1 MAKLPLVS
9 SRYLI
14 KYLAAHGFVH
24 VHTRGSHHVLR
35 RGTRTVVVP
44 ERAQVAGDCSW
55 RYWRRL
61 ASVGTSF
68 WAITI
73 RDRPCVRE
81 MES

>member
-44 ERAQVAGDCSW
+44 ERAQVG
-55 RYWRRL
+55 RGLLLEIL
-61 ASVGTSF
+61 AQVGLS
-68 WAITI
+68 
-73 RDRPCVRE
+73 RDEFLDDYNKR
-81 MES
+81 

>member
-24 VHTRGSHHVLR
+24 IHTRGSHHVLR

-44 ERAQVAGDCSW
+44 ERAQVGRGLLLEILAQVGLSRDEFLGDYNK
-55 RYWRRL
+55 R
-61 ASVGTSF
+61 
-68 WAITI
+68 
-73 RDRPCVRE
+73 
-81 MES
+81 

>member
-44 ERAQVAGDCSW
+44 ERAQMGRGLLLEILAQVGLSRDEFLGDYNK
-55 RYWRRL
+55 R
-61 ASVGTSF
+61 
-68 WAITI
+68 
-73 RDRPCVRE
+73 
-81 MES
+81 

>member
-44 ERAQVAGDCSW
+44 ERAQVGRGLLLEILAQVGLSRDKFLGDYNK
-55 RYWRRL
+55 R
-61 ASVGTSF
+61 
-68 WAITI
+68 
-73 RDRPCVRE
+73 
-81 MES
+81 

>member
-44 ERAQVAGDCSW
+44 ERAQVG
-55 RYWRRL
+55 RGLLLEIL
-61 ASVGTSF
+61 AQVGLS
-68 WAITI
+68 
-73 RDRPCVRE
+73 RDEFLYDYNKR
-81 MES
+81 

>member
-1 MAKLPLVS
+1 VAKLPLVS

-44 ERAQVAGDCSW
+44 ERAQVGRGLLLEILAQVGLSRDEFLGDYNK
-55 RYWRRL
+55 R
-61 ASVGTSF
+61 
-68 WAITI
+68 
-73 RDRPCVRE
+73 
-81 MES
+81 

>member
-14 KYLAAHGFVH
+14 KYLATHGFVH

-44 ERAQVAGDCSW
+44 ERAQVGRGLLLEILAQVGLSRDEFLGDYNK
-55 RYWRRL
+55 R
-61 ASVGTSF
+61 
-68 WAITI
+68 
-73 RDRPCVRE
+73 
-81 MES
+81 

>member
-44 ERAQVAGDCSW
+44 ERAQVGRGLLLEILAQVGLSRDEFLGDYNK
-55 RYWRRL
+55 R
-61 ASVGTSF
+61 
-68 WAITI
+68 
-73 RDRPCVRE
+73 
-81 MES
+81 